1 MFLFVMPHP
10 IFNPTLHNQ
19 GAASG
24 PSDVLQHSSSRSLGI
39 LGNVVNNSQQL
50 SALLTETL

>member
-1 MFLFVMPHP
+1 MFLFVMPNP
-10 IFNPTLHNQ
+10 IFSPTLQNQ
-19 GAASG
+19 GVASG
-24 PSDVLQHSSSRSLGI
+24 LSDVLQHSSSRSLGI